1 MFPEDKNWSNMY
13 NSLKNVVQYVKW
25 IAEKKLYQNV
35 MYNIILHFHKLLSG
49 TSTLLTEAN
58 DSSGYYVVI

>member
-13 NSLKNVVQYVKW
+13 NSLKNVVLYVKW

-58 DSSGYYVVI
+58 DSSGYYVVL